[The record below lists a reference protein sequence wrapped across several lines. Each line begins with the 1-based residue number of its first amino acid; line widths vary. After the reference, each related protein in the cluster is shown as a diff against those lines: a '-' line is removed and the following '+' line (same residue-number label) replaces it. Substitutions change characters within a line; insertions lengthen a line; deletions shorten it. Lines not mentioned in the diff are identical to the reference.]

1 METRLPC
8 RPTRG
13 SLTSPSYL
21 ARNRTLGP
29 PLENNPEPPPS
40 SRLEGLRLLY
50 GLETSLSTSLQTP
63 QEACL
68 PLVHPVSSKR
78 YPSRLESRAEFFA
91 STRDGCLSPRVR
103 LECNPEIPPVQLLQ
117 RHAVGENLGLAQ
129 RVPDIVLAVDVGD
142 RLVDPDQLKR
152 RQRRR
157 SGLRVRSSDLTLQP
171 DGVAVMVDRLQ
182 DLVVRTRLPF
192 HAAGLRIRRPH
203 PCLDVLH
210 QHWNQANQVRGRSD
224 HVIPMRRRA
233 EHHVLD
239 RHQLDHRLV
248 DAALLVGL
256 PVLVRAH
263 QADRLCLLIG
273 GHAQLEPRDAA
284 AQTEIQ

>member
-103 LECNPEIPPVQLLQ
+103 LECNPEIPFASGEEHWLLDTSLDEVYWPCSHSRAIPSFPSQLEWKIGLPRRNSRIPLQ
-117 RHAVGENLGLAQ
+117 LEKIHV
-129 RVPDIVLAVDVGD
+129 VPPSSQDLRSLAVVRRGAGVSCCPLELCGRPGD
-142 RLVDPDQLKR
+142 RLSLRFRSGDTHIDYGRDRKRGRARHPDQER
-152 RQRRR
+152 RE
-157 SGLRVRSSDLTLQP
+157 S
-171 DGVAVMVDRLQ
+171 
-182 DLVVRTRLPF
+182 
-192 HAAGLRIRRPH
+192 
-203 PCLDVLH
+203 
-210 QHWNQANQVRGRSD
+210 
-224 HVIPMRRRA
+224 
-233 EHHVLD
+233 
-239 RHQLDHRLV
+239 
-248 DAALLVGL
+248 
-256 PVLVRAH
+256 
-263 QADRLCLLIG
+263 
-273 GHAQLEPRDAA
+273 
-284 AQTEIQ
+284 